1 MDSAKFDDKHEDTG
15 LGLTFV
21 SRPEEFLI
29 EKSAKKHT
37 SSPAHEEIVDST
49 KTEVSS
55 SVILPDNVSLRPKI
69 EEISSITNAD
79 IIVDSSNTR
88 PRTLTA
94 KGREYKCGLKRSAA
108 IDNDRQFRSKLDTFK
123 EQILSGKDPKEIKE
137 DISALI
143 KELDIVLQ
151 SFDQWIE
158 LSDDSDETHQATSK
172 QTYLLDTWKAVHD
185 TAVKEIDKLQNDAA
199 SITSQRS
206 HRSRVSKGSG
216 SSRSSCKETLLEF
229 RAKRAALE
237 ETLKFSAVIAEQK
250 QKLEQLKIQKELG
263 EVTAQEQVYQKAMQ
277 EENCLQSPAL
287 PTETYDPISTFIAS
301 NNADEYTSTPGAPAT
316 TLVDTRTP
324 VTKVTVTSSSTPL
337 DVVSVS
343 LNQGPQGST
352 NRISHSTTAT
362 TFSLR
367 GQAPPVYTSPACT
380 MSQIGLTPPR
390 GFCGNFPAFV
400 PSSYT
405 AYSPAPQDY
414 SVQLT
419 DTLAKISQLQR
430 LPQATP
436 DVFKGDETDKTK
448 FFLWENSFD
457 SLIDSAPVTAQ
468 QKLHFL
474 YQYLDG
480 KAKKV
485 VEQLQYLVQNPES
498 AYQQARTILKER
510 FGHPAIISTSFQKK
524 LTTWPKVG
532 PNDAA
537 ALEEFSDFLQ
547 QVKIASE
554 HILSLQVLNYPS
566 QIQSLVEKL
575 PSWFKPKWSD
585 KVLKLQKKEGKDTF
599 PSFADFAQEVRY
611 HAERVNIPQIVQA
624 SGSSGTPQTDRFK
637 PLNRQPRLR
646 PPAVNLT
653 STSPPSNNGETNAN
667 HEEPIEISNVLS
679 THAQQPDTTKATA
692 ANTYCFYHKM
702 KSHSMNDCEQFQKL
716 GYEER
721 RDFLMKNK
729 VCLKCVNSNKH
740 VARDCEQDRLDCKI
754 CRQKHA
760 TVLHD
765 PSRHKVINAS
775 EARSACSRVCNQGH
789 SARSCARIVL
799 VEVFHQDNPS
809 ARMLTYAVLDDQST
823 DVFITDT
830 LLDQLQVKGQE
841 VNLNIS
847 TIAGVNTVRTQ
858 KVNGL
863 HIKDTDSRHNSI
875 KIPFAYSQEKIP
887 ASHQDIAT
895 PNIAQLWPHL
905 KEIAHHIH
913 YHPGVEIGLLIGR
926 NIPSAF
932 QPLHVIYGKDNEP
945 WAEEY
950 KFGWT
955 IIGPVCLDNQQDS
968 TACATVNRI
977 TVRREDSHNL
987 FNVPTSNSSREE
999 AVASFASKHQSKDVT
1014 TPQQIREMM
1023 QLDYSELHH
1032 SRTIRGTENT
1042 ESVEDRRFNDL
1053 LTTSI
1058 HTNELGNWEMPL
1070 PLRTDKLSL
1079 PNNREQC
1086 LNRLLGI
1093 KRKLLKNGKVLKQ
1106 YTEFMQKM
1114 FNKNHASL
1122 VPSDQLKTA
1131 TGKVWYLPH
1140 FDIYHP
1146 KKPDQI
1152 RIVFDCSAIFHNESL
1167 NKHLLQGPDMMNAL
1181 VGVLSR
1187 FRKEETAVTCDIEQM
1202 FHSFHVSPE
1211 HRDFLR
1217 FLWFKDNNLESQI
1230 VEYSMN
1236 VHLFGA
1242 VSSPGVANFGL
1253 RMTAEAG
1260 REQFGNEAADFL
1272 KNDFYVD
1279 DGLKSFAT
1287 PAKAINV
1294 IKNTQA
1300 MCAAVNLRLHKFASN
1315 SETVLEALP
1324 AEDRSKDLKDLD
1336 LRHDVLPVQRS
1347 LGTYWCIQS
1356 DTIGFRIELKDK
1368 PLTRRGILSTVSS
1381 VYDPLGVIAPVILVG
1396 KQLLQ
1401 ELCREGIDW
1410 DDPVPAHIRSQWE
1423 KWRSELPLVETI
1435 KIARCLKPPDFGEPV
1450 AVELHSFSDASNTGL
1465 GQVTYLRLVNSSGQ
1479 VHVSFLMGKARVAP
1493 LKPMSIPRL
1502 ELTAAVVAT
1511 NVASML
1517 SQELNYSNPVKLFY
1531 TDSSVVLGYIRNDA
1545 RRFHTYVG
1553 NRVQHIRDRSNPQ
1566 QWHYVSSPNNPADIA
1581 SRGATTKELSE
1592 HELWFNGPEFLWE
1605 SEVPVISLDQVA
1617 DLQHE
1622 DVEVKKPK
1630 STVCISSHEE
1640 TKSEEKESSH
1650 SILEPER
1657 FRHSSSLIR
1666 LKRSIVRIQRMIEQR
1681 RPNRQFNTRPNTG
1694 PPSVEELRLAE
1705 EVILKSVQFEHFGK
1719 EIQILQNANHQ
1730 DGMFQDRHS
1739 AHTRNET
1746 IKKTSSLYKLDP
1758 FLDSK
1763 GILRIGGRLLKAELD
1778 YGIKH
1783 PIICPKKSHVTN
1795 LLIRHFH
1802 SKEHHPGY
1810 GMTHNSIRQAGY
1822 WIVNGRSVV
1831 SHLLSSCAIC
1841 HKLRGRA
1848 QVQKMANLPEER
1860 VTQAPPFTYTGM
1872 DVFGPWYI
1880 KEGRKELKRWGIV
1893 FTCLSSRAIHLE
1905 TLNTMET
1912 SSFINA
1918 LRRFINRRGKVRQL
1932 RSDQGSN
1939 FIGGRNELNAEV
1951 NTDTVKN
1958 FLLTQ
1963 ECDFIEFKMNFP
1975 SSSHMG
1981 GVWERMIRTVRSS
1994 LSGLLE
2000 DQSTQLDDEGLR
2012 TLFTEAE
2019 NLVNSRPLTTDSL
2032 SDPQAP
2038 EPITPNHLLTLK
2050 TKAVLPPPGNF
2061 SRPDLYTRK
2070 RWRRVQFLADQFWLR
2085 WQREYCLQQQKRQ
2098 KWNKT
2103 VPNVQ
2108 VDDIVLIC
2116 EDSSPRNEWPLARVT
2131 QVYPSD
2137 DGLVRK
2143 VSLFYTES
2151 GNKKLLDRP
2160 IHKLI
2165 LVHRPKEETTDASY
2179 RRKLQ

>member
-1 MDSAKFDDKHEDTG
+1 
-15 LGLTFV
+15 
-21 SRPEEFLI
+21 
-29 EKSAKKHT
+29 
-37 SSPAHEEIVDST
+37 
-49 KTEVSS
+49 
-55 SVILPDNVSLRPKI
+55 
-69 EEISSITNAD
+69 
-79 IIVDSSNTR
+79 
-88 PRTLTA
+88 
-94 KGREYKCGLKRSAA
+94 
-108 IDNDRQFRSKLDTFK
+108 
-123 EQILSGKDPKEIKE
+123 
-137 DISALI
+137 
-143 KELDIVLQ
+143 
-151 SFDQWIE
+151 
-158 LSDDSDETHQATSK
+158 
-172 QTYLLDTWKAVHD
+172 
-185 TAVKEIDKLQNDAA
+185 
-199 SITSQRS
+199 
-206 HRSRVSKGSG
+206 
-216 SSRSSCKETLLEF
+216 
-229 RAKRAALE
+229 
-237 ETLKFSAVIAEQK
+237 
-250 QKLEQLKIQKELG
+250 
-263 EVTAQEQVYQKAMQ
+263 
-277 EENCLQSPAL
+277 
-287 PTETYDPISTFIAS
+287 
-301 NNADEYTSTPGAPAT
+301 
-316 TLVDTRTP
+316 
-324 VTKVTVTSSSTPL
+324 
-337 DVVSVS
+337 
-343 LNQGPQGST
+343 
-352 NRISHSTTAT
+352 
-362 TFSLR
+362 
-367 GQAPPVYTSPACT
+367 

-390 GFCGNFPAFV
+390 GFCGNSPAFV
-400 PSSYT
+400 PSPYIGF
-405 AYSPAPQDY
+405 SPAPQDY

-448 FFLWENSFD
+448 FFLWESSFD

-485 VEQLQYLVQNPES
+485 VEQLQYLVQNPEG

-554 HILSLQVLNYPS
+554 HIPSLQVLNYPS

-624 SGSSGTPQTDRFK
+624 SGSSGTSQSDRFK

-667 HEEPIEISNVLS
+667 HEEPSEASNVLS

-740 VARDCEQDRLDCKI
+740 VAKDCKQDRLDCKI

-775 EARSACSRVCNQGH
+775 EARSACSRVCNQSH

-809 ARMLTYAVLDDQST
+809 AKVPTYAVLDDQST

-841 VNLNIS
+841 VNLDVS

-895 PNIAQLWPHL
+895 PDIAQLWPHL

-926 NIPSAF
+926 NMPSAF
-932 QPLHVIYGKDNEP
+932 QPLHVIYGRDNEP

-977 TVRREDSHNL
+977 TVQREDSHNL

-999 AVASFASKHQSKDVT
+999 AVVSFASKHQSKDVT
-1014 TPQQIREMM
+1014 TPQQIRDMM

-1053 LTTSI
+1053 LATGI
-1058 HTNELGNWEMPL
+1058 HANELGNWEMPL
-1070 PLRTDKLSL
+1070 PLKTDNLSL

-1093 KRKLLKNGKVLKQ
+1093 KRKLHKNDKVLKQ
-1106 YTEFMQKM
+1106 YTEFMKKM
-1114 FNKNHASL
+1114 FDKNHASL
-1122 VPSDQLKTA
+1122 VPPDQLKTA
-1131 TGKVWYLPH
+1131 AGKVWYLPH

-1152 RIVFDCSAIFHNESL
+1152 RIVFDCSAIFQNESL

-1211 HRDFLR
+1211 HRDLLR

-1253 RMTAEAG
+1253 RATAEAG

-1287 PAKAINV
+1287 PAKAICV

-1381 VYDPLGVIAPVILVG
+1381 VYDPLGIIAPVILVG

-1493 LKPMSIPRL
+1493 LKPMSTPRL
-1502 ELTAAVVAT
+1502 ELTATVIAT

-1517 SQELNYSNPVKLFY
+1517 SQELNYSDPVKVFY
-1531 TDSSVVLGYIRNDA
+1531 TDSYVVLGYIRNDA

-1553 NRVQHIRDRSNPQ
+1553 NRVQHIRDRSNPE
-1566 QWHYVSSPNNPADIA
+1566 QWHHVSSPNNPADIA

-1592 HELWFNGPEFLWE
+1592 HELWFNGPDFLWE

-1622 DVEVKKPK
+1622 EDVEVKKPK

-1640 TKSEEKESSH
+1640 TESEEKESFPSF
-1650 SILEPER
+1650 LEPER
-1657 FRHSSSLIR
+1657 FRHWSSLIR
-1666 LKRSIVRIQRMIEQR
+1666 LKRSIVRLQRIIEQK
-1681 RPNRQFNTRPNTG
+1681 RPNKQFITRPITG
-1694 PPSVEELRLAE
+1694 PLTVDELRLAE

-1719 EIQILQNANHQ
+1719 EIQILQSLNHQ

-1739 AHTRNET
+1739 AHTRNEA

-1778 YGIKH
+1778 YDIKH
-1783 PIICPKKSHVTN
+1783 PVIIPKKSHVTN

-1841 HKLRGRA
+1841 HKLRGNA

-1860 VTQAPPFTYTGM
+1860 VAQAPPFTYTGM

-1951 NTDTVKN
+1951 NTDAVKN

-2000 DQSTQLDDEGLR
+2000 DHSTQLDDEGLR

-2019 NLVNSRPLTTDSL
+2019 NLVNSRPLTTDNL

-2103 VPNVQ
+2103 VPNIQ

-2116 EDSSPRNEWPLARVT
+2116 EDSSPRNKWPLARVT

-2160 IHKLI
+2160 VHKLI
-2165 LVHRPKEETTDASY
+2165 LVHRPKEGRDD
-2179 RRKLQ
+2179 